1 MPTAHVEG
9 WGLYSEYLGFELGL
23 YEDHYARFGHYSFN
37 LLRACRLVV
46 DTGVH
51 AMGWSR
57 EKAVN
62 FMLNN
67 TAMSKDSVEAE
78 IDRYITWPG
87 QACAYKIGER
97 KIKDLRT
104 TAAAQIGDKFDVAEF
119 HRAVLKCVGPM
130 SALET
135 CIERFVENVRGG
147 KRREESGQGEMSSP
161 VVQSGSG
168 GAVSRAVEWVVLVG
182 WAAGIVRLV
191 NLL

>member
-23 YEDHYARFGHYSFN
+23 YEDPYARFGHYSLN

-46 DTGVH
+46 DTGMH

-62 FMLNN
+62 YMVDN
-67 TAMSKDSVEAE
+67 TPMNKDSVEAE

-97 KIKDLRT
+97 KIKLLRSM
-104 TAAAQIGDKFDVAEF
+104 AEEQIGDKFNVAEF
-119 HRAVLKCVGPM
+119 HRAVLKCVGPL

-135 CIERFVENVRGG
+135 CIGRFIENVKSG
-147 KRREESGQGEMSSP
+147 KKMMGNGESVMSSP

-168 GAVSRAVEWVVLVG
+168 GAMGRGSGLGMLVIMAAV
-182 WAAGIVRLV
+182 IV
-191 NLL
+191 

>member
-1 MPTAHVEG
+1 M
-9 WGLYSEYLGFELGL
+9 
-23 YEDHYARFGHYSFN
+23 
-37 LLRACRLVV
+37 
-46 DTGVH
+46 H

-62 FMLNN
+62 FMLDN
-67 TAMSKDSVEAE
+67 TAMSRDSVEAE

-104 TAAAQIGDKFDVAEF
+104 AAAAQIGDKFEVAEF

-135 CIERFVENVRGG
+135 CIERFVENVRSG
-147 KRREESGQGEMSSP
+147 KRREGSGQSGMASP
-161 VVQSGSG
+161 VVQGGSG
-168 GAVSRAVEWVVLVG
+168 GVVNNAIG
-182 WAAGIVRLV
+182 WEMVWALGIVRLV